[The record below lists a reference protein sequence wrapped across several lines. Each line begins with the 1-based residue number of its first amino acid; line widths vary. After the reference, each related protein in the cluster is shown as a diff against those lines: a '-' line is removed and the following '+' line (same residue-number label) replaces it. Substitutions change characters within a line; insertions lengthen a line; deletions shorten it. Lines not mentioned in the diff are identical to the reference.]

1 MLRGEKPEEADRE
14 NFLPPSQQQQQQKA
28 EISDA
33 AFLIFEKFAVLRVK
47 VASFSGDFRDVAG
60 ESGSGYGQGLVPRA
74 ECKDFAQFFVGSVV
88 KVYGGRCGENFS
100 LEGDFS
106 CGWTF
111 QL

>member
-33 AFLIFEKFAVLRVK
+33 AFLILEKFAVLRVK

-60 ESGSGYGQGLVPRA
+60 ESGSGNGLGLVSTA
-74 ECKDFAQFFVGSVV
+74 ERKDFA
-88 KVYGGRCGENFS
+88 
-100 LEGDFS
+100 
-106 CGWTF
+106 
-111 QL
+111 